1 MDRLENIKTIDT
13 IDAIDD
19 NEINNKNKA
28 YHYFVLH
35 PPTSMPYL
43 IKAFVKFI
51 EENYNENEDK
61 EYYYYFGKYEK

>member
-1 MDRLENIKTIDT
+1 MDRLENIIPENIEKIEKD
-13 IDAIDD
+13 
-19 NEINNKNKA
+19 INNKNKA

-51 EENYNENEDK
+51 EENYNQNEDK
-61 EYYYYFGKYEK
+61 EYYYYFGKCEK